1 MCTLIKEK
9 MTGTLLSAT
18 FSYADIAL
26 VALIALGL
34 VLGLIRG
41 AAKSFKG
48 FFMAIAIILASLL
61 IVGATFAKVREISV
75 FNALD
80 EKIVSSSQGW
90 GDAFNKPLH
99 KDDDGNFYI
108 EVQQDGEMQQVP
120 LSNVDGIK
128 GKIANFLATRFVT
141 DEGHSL
147 GEVAADYI
155 TNLVVAIACF
165 IVYCIA
171 LGLIVWL
178 IRKLIFDKLHDSE
191 NKAVKWIDRILG
203 ALISAALSLVF
214 VLVVFAIFHIFDSK
228 MAVVTD
234 YLKNSTICGYL
245 YENNP
250 ISLVFS
256 KIFG

>member
-1 MCTLIKEK
+1 M
-9 MTGTLLSAT
+9 GTSLLSAT
-18 FSYADIAL
+18 FSYADIAFI
-26 VALIALGL
+26 ALLALGL

-48 FFMAIAIILASLL
+48 FLLGVAIILASLL
-61 IVGATFAKVREISV
+61 IVGATMSKVRGISV
-75 FNALD
+75 FNSLD

-90 GDAFNKPLH
+90 GEAFNSPLY
-99 KDDDGNFYI
+99 KDEDGNFYI
-108 EVQQDGEMQQVP
+108 EVQRDGEMQQVP
-120 LSNVDGIK
+120 LSDVDGFK

-141 DEGHSL
+141 DEGQSL

-155 TNLVVAIACF
+155 TNLVVAVACF

-171 LGLIVWL
+171 LGIITWL

-203 ALISAALSLVF
+203 ALISAALTLVF
-214 VLVVFAIFHIFDSK
+214 MLVVFAIFHIFDDK
-228 MAVVTD
+228 LAIVTD
-234 YLKNSTICGYL
+234 YLKNSSICGYL

-250 ISLVFS
+250 ISTVFS

>member
-1 MCTLIKEK
+1 M
-9 MTGTLLSAT
+9 GTSLLSAA
-18 FSYADIAL
+18 FSYADIAFLALL
-26 VALIALGL
+26 VLGL

-48 FFMAIAIILASLL
+48 FLLGVTIILAALL
-61 IVGATFAKVREISV
+61 ILGATMSKVRQISV

-80 EKIVSSSQGW
+80 EKIVTSSQGW
-90 GDAFNKPLH
+90 GDAFNSPLY

-108 EVQQDGEMQQVP
+108 EVQQDGTMQQVP
-120 LSNVDGIK
+120 LSNVDGFK

-165 IVYCIA
+165 VVYCIT
-171 LGLIVWL
+171 LGLITWL
-178 IRKLIFDKLHDSE
+178 IRKIFFDKLHDSE

-203 ALISAALSLVF
+203 ALISAALTLVF
-214 VLVVFAIFHIFDSK
+214 ILVLFAIFHIFDSK
-228 MAVVTD
+228 LAIITD
-234 YLKNSTICGYL
+234 YLKNSTICSYL

-250 ISLVFS
+250 ISTVFS